1 MPTRLLFVALAG
13 HGHITPTLPLVVE
26 LVRRGHH
33 VDYACGPEFGDAV
46 TTAGAQ
52 WVPLPGLPPFVPP
65 PDVGPPT
72 VAQWF
77 RHFFAAMAATF
88 PILRE
93 HGRTHRPDAIV
104 YDATN
109 WPARLV
115 ARELA
120 APAVRTVPNLAE
132 NESYAGVEQAL
143 TAGLDDDPGM
153 LAYADD
159 VAAFATAHRVELDVA
174 ATLDVTE
181 SLNLVFVPRAFQPE
195 GDSFDARF
203 RFLGPVLGSRTGER
217 SWEPPAAP
225 DPVLYVS
232 LGSIFTDHPGFY
244 RMCLDAFG
252 DSHWRVAMVVG
263 ATDPAELGPLPE
275 NVDARPWFPQLTVL
289 GRASGFITHAG
300 MGSTM
305 EALHHGVPMLA
316 LPQMPEQAVNADRV
330 VELGLGRRLD
340 PDSLSAET
348 LRQEVDEI
356 TSDPTVRSGLDRMRA
371 HIREA
376 GGAAGGADA
385 IEKHLG

>member
-181 SLNLVFVPRAFQPE
+181 SLNLVFVPGRSSPRATASTP
-195 GDSFDARF
+195 
-203 RFLGPVLGSRTGER
+203 
-217 SWEPPAAP
+217 
-225 DPVLYVS
+225 
-232 LGSIFTDHPGFY
+232 
-244 RMCLDAFG
+244 
-252 DSHWRVAMVVG
+252 
-263 ATDPAELGPLPE
+263 
-275 NVDARPWFPQLTVL
+275 
-289 GRASGFITHAG
+289 ASGFWGPCSARAPASGPGNHRPRRIRSSTSPWGRSSPIIPASTG
-300 MGSTM
+300 CAWMRSVTATGGSRWSS
-305 EALHHGVPMLA
+305 APPIRPNSV
-316 LPQMPEQAVNADRV
+316 RC
-330 VELGLGRRLD
+330 RR
-340 PDSLSAET
+340 T
-348 LRQEVDEI
+348 
-356 TSDPTVRSGLDRMRA
+356 
-371 HIREA
+371 
-376 GGAAGGADA
+376 
-385 IEKHLG
+385 